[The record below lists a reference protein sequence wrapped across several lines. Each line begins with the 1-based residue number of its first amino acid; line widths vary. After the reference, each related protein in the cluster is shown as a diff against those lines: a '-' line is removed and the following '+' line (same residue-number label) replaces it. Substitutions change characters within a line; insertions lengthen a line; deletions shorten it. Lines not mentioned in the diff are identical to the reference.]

1 MKIIGL
7 LGGVASGK
15 SLVAEQFCSLGAGL
29 LDGDRAGHEVLLLPD
44 VEQLVRER
52 WGDRVF
58 GSDGHVD
65 RKALGRIVFEPSGA
79 GHRELEYLERITH
92 PRIGDR
98 LRQQAADLAAAG
110 RVVAVLDAPVML
122 KAGWDTYCD
131 HIVFVEASEGMRRA
145 RAAARG
151 WRQEDIAAREA
162 VQEPLAIKRQRADF
176 VIDNS
181 GSPGQTLAQ
190 VERLWRAVTAE
201 WKTDRP
207 AKA

>member
-7 LGGVASGK
+7 LGGIASGK
-15 SLVAEQFCSLGAGL
+15 SVVAEQFCKLGAGL
-29 LDGDRAGHEVLLLPD
+29 LDGDRAGHEVLLLPE

-52 WGDRVF
+52 WGDPVF
-58 GSDGHVD
+58 GPDGHVD
-65 RKALGRIVFEPSGA
+65 RKALGRIVFEPSDRGR
-79 GHRELEYLERITH
+79 RELECLERITH

-110 RVVAVLDAPVML
+110 RSVAVLDAPVML
-122 KAGWDTYCD
+122 KAGWDTFCD
-131 HIVFVEASEGMRRA
+131 HIVFVEAPEEVRRN

-162 VQEPLAIKRQRADF
+162 VQEPLAVKRHHADY

-181 GSPGQTLAQ
+181 GSRERTLSQ
-190 VERLWRAVTAE
+190 IERLWRIFSADPGDA
-201 WKTDRP
+201 
-207 AKA
+207 